1 MSTTTCGMDFD
12 SSFPDPPKMIRD
24 LKARGMN
31 LLLWTANRSSGQLFQ
46 EGWAKGFLFPS
57 KWPAADIRRPEV
69 YNWFKEKLNAYVRVG
84 VKGYKIDRGEENE
97 MPDSAENQLSVLVTA
112 IFDPLSLTAC
122 QAPAS

>member
-1 MSTTTCGMDFD
+1 LGERLSV
-12 SSFPDPPKMIRD
+12 S
-24 LKARGMN
+24 L
-31 LLLWTANRSSGQLFQ
+31 Q
-46 EGWAKGFLFPS
+46 
-57 KWPAADIRRPEV
+57 WPAADIRRPEV
-69 YNWFKEKLNAYVRVG
+69 YNWFKEKLNANVRVG